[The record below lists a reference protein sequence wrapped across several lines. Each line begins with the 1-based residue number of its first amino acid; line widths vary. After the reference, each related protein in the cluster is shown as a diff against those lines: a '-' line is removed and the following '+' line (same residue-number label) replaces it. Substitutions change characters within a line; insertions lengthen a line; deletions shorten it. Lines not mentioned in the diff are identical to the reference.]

1 MKTCMF
7 PGQGSQARGMGGAL
21 FDEFAELTAQADAI
35 LGYSIKELCLEDP
48 RKELDNTRFT
58 QPALFVVNALSYY
71 KRLQDSAAK
80 PDYLAGHSLGE
91 FNALLAAEC
100 FGFDV
105 GLKLVQKRGQLM
117 SQVSGGGMAA
127 VLNSTPEQIE
137 AVLKDNGLTNIE
149 LANFNT
155 PTQVVIS
162 GLKEEVAAAQPLLQ
176 KGRVLFFPLN
186 TSGAF
191 HTRFLAD
198 AQQEF
203 RAFLQTVEFAAPKIP
218 VISNVTARPYEGD
231 AVVET
236 LARQIAGP
244 VRWSD
249 SVSYLLA
256 LGSDGDPMQ
265 FEEIGHGDVLTRLV
279 KSIRDYIAKNAA
291 KVPEA
296 AASSVTAPI
305 TTAVAASVAG
315 GDGMSAEQKVAA
327 WNQRHAVGTRVRSS
341 LMDDATLETRTEAIV
356 LFGPSTGDLC
366 QGLQRLLRY
375 RRACT
380 GLTGA
385 TLRNGRCACRRAP
398 DAQRLAA

>member
-71 KRLQDSAAK
+71 KRLQESAAK

-100 FGFDV
+100 FGFEV

-137 AVLKDNGLTNIE
+137 AVLKENGLTNIE

-155 PTQVVIS
+155 PTQIVIS

-191 HTRFLAD
+191 HTRFLAE

-203 RAFLQTVEFAAPKIP
+203 RAFLQTFEFAAPKIP

-231 AVVET
+231 AVIET
-236 LARQIAGP
+236 LARQIASP

-249 SVSYLLA
+249 SVQYLLA
-256 LGSDGDPMQ
+256 LENGGDPMQ
-265 FEEIGHGDVLTRLV
+265 FEEIGHGDVLTRLI

-291 KVPEA
+291 KATPA
-296 AASSVTAPI
+296 AAPATAPI
-305 TTAVAASVAG
+305 ITTVAAPAAG
-315 GDGMSAEQKVAA
+315 GDAMSAEQKVAA

-341 LMDDATLETRTEAIV
+341 LMDDATLETRTEALV
-356 LFGPSTGDLC
+356 LFGHRPAVYVKG
-366 QGLQRLLRY
+366 Y
-375 RRACT
+375 
-380 GLTGA
+380 
-385 TLRNGRCACRRAP
+385 NGYFDIDEIAP
-398 DAQRLAA
+398 A

>member
-100 FGFDV
+100 FGFEV

-137 AVLKDNGLTNIE
+137 AVLKENGLTNVE

-155 PTQVVIS
+155 PTQIVIS

-191 HTRFLAD
+191 HTRFLAE

-203 RAFLQTVEFAAPKIP
+203 RAFLQTFEFAAPKIP

-236 LARQIAGP
+236 LARQIASP

-249 SVSYLLA
+249 SVQYLLA
-256 LGSDGDPMQ
+256 LENGGDPMQ
-265 FEEIGHGDVLTRLV
+265 FEEIGHGDVLTRLI
-279 KSIRDYIAKNAA
+279 KSIRDYLAKNVA
-291 KVPEA
+291 KATHA
-296 AASSVTAPI
+296 AAPETAPI
-305 TTAVAASVAG
+305 IATAAAPAAV
-315 GDGMSAEQKVAA
+315 GDGMTAEQKVAA
-327 WNQRHAVGTRVRSS
+327 WNQRHAIGTRVRSS
-341 LMDDATLETRTEAIV
+341 LMDDATLETRTEALV
-356 LFGPSTGDLC
+356 LFGHRPAVYLKG
-366 QGLQRLLRY
+366 Y
-375 RRACT
+375 
-380 GLTGA
+380 
-385 TLRNGRCACRRAP
+385 NGYFDIDEIAP
-398 DAQRLAA
+398 A

>member
-7 PGQGSQARGMGGAL
+7 PGQGSQVRGMGGAL

-58 QPALFVVNALSYY
+58 QPALFVVNALSYCR
-71 KRLQDSAAK
+71 KLEESGAK

-91 FNALLAAEC
+91 FNALLAAGC
-100 FGFDV
+100 FSFED
-105 GLKLVQKRGQLM
+105 GLRLVQKRGQLM

-137 AVLKDNGLTNIE
+137 AVLRDNGLTNVE

-155 PTQVVIS
+155 PTQIVIS

-191 HTRFLAD
+191 HTRFLAE

-203 RAFLQTVEFAAPKIP
+203 RAFLQTIAIAPPAIP
-218 VISNVTARPYEGD
+218 VISNVTAQPYAAD

-236 LARQIAGP
+236 LARQIASP

-249 SVSYLLA
+249 SVEHLIA
-256 LGSDGDPMQ
+256 LGSDADPMQ
-265 FEEIGHGDVLTRLV
+265 FDECGHGDVLTRLV
-279 KSIRDYIAKNAA
+279 KSIRDHRAKNPPKAA
-291 KVPEA
+291 PA
-296 AASSVTAPI
+296 AAAATAD
-305 TTAVAASVAG
+305 TAG
-315 GDGMSAEQKVAA
+315 GANAEHKVAD
-327 WNQRHAVGTRVRSS
+327 WNRRHAVGAKVRST
-341 LMDDATLETRTEAIV
+341 LMADATLETRTEAIV
-356 LFGPSTGDLC
+356 LFGH
-366 QGLQRLLRY
+366 
-375 RRACT
+375 RAAVYLK
-380 GLTGA
+380 GY
-385 TLRNGRCACRRAP
+385 NGYFDIDELAP
-398 DAQRLAA
+398 A

>member
-1 MKTCMF
+1 MF
-7 PGQGSQARGMGGAL
+7 PGQGSQARGMGGTL

-71 KRLQDSAAK
+71 RRLQDPTAK

-100 FGFDV
+100 FSFEV

-137 AVLKDNGLTNIE
+137 AVLKENGLTNVE

-155 PTQVVIS
+155 PNQIVIS

-191 HTRFLAD
+191 HTRFLAE

-203 RAFLQTVEFAAPKIP
+203 REFLQTFELAAPKIP

-236 LARQIAGP
+236 LARQIASP

-249 SVSYLLA
+249 SVQYLLA
-256 LGSDGDPMQ
+256 LESGGNPMQ
-265 FEEIGHGDVLTRLV
+265 FEEIGHGDVLTRLI
-279 KSIRDYIAKNAA
+279 KSIRDYLAKNAVKA
-291 KVPEA
+291 AQAAVPE
-296 AASSVTAPI
+296 TAPI
-305 TTAVAASVAG
+305 IARVIVPDAV
-315 GDGMSAEQKVAA
+315 GDGLSAEQKVSA

-341 LMDDATLETRTEAIV
+341 LMDDAVLETRTEALV
-356 LFGPSTGDLC
+356 LFGHRPAVYVKG
-366 QGLQRLLRY
+366 Y
-375 RRACT
+375 
-380 GLTGA
+380 
-385 TLRNGRCACRRAP
+385 NGYFDIDEIAP
-398 DAQRLAA
+398 A

>member
-71 KRLQDSAAK
+71 KRLQESAAK

-100 FGFDV
+100 FSFEV
-105 GLKLVQKRGQLM
+105 GLKLVSKRGQLM

-137 AVLKDNGLTNIE
+137 AVLKENGLTNIE

-155 PTQVVIS
+155 PTQIVIS

-191 HTRFLAD
+191 HTRFLAE

-203 RAFLQTVEFAAPKIP
+203 RAFLQTFEFAAPKIP

-236 LARQIAGP
+236 LARQIASP
-244 VRWSD
+244 VKWSD
-249 SVSYLLA
+249 SVQYLLA
-256 LGSDGDPMQ
+256 LENGGDPMQ
-265 FEEIGHGDVLTRLV
+265 FEEVGHGDVLTRLI
-279 KSIRDYIAKNAA
+279 KSIRDYLAKNAA
-291 KVPEA
+291 RATQA
-296 AASSVTAPI
+296 ATQETAPI
-305 TTAVAASVAG
+305 ITTVAAPAAG
-315 GDGMSAEQKVAA
+315 GAGMSAEQKVAA

-341 LMDDATLETRTEAIV
+341 LMDDATLETRTEALV
-356 LFGPSTGDLC
+356 LFGHRPAVYVKG
-366 QGLQRLLRY
+366 Y
-375 RRACT
+375 
-380 GLTGA
+380 
-385 TLRNGRCACRRAP
+385 NGYFDIDEMAP
-398 DAQRLAA
+398 A

>member
-1 MKTCMF
+1 MF

-71 KRLQDSAAK
+71 KRLQESAAK

-100 FGFDV
+100 FGFEV

-137 AVLKDNGLTNIE
+137 AVLKENGLTNIE

-155 PTQVVIS
+155 PTQIVIS

-191 HTRFLAD
+191 HTRFLAE

-203 RAFLQTVEFAAPKIP
+203 RAFLQTFEFAAPKIP

-231 AVVET
+231 AVIET
-236 LARQIAGP
+236 LARQIASP

-249 SVSYLLA
+249 SVQYLLA
-256 LGSDGDPMQ
+256 LENGGDPMQ
-265 FEEIGHGDVLTRLV
+265 FEEIGHGDVLTRLI

-291 KVPEA
+291 KATPA
-296 AASSVTAPI
+296 AAPATAPI
-305 TTAVAASVAG
+305 ITTVAAPAAG
-315 GDGMSAEQKVAA
+315 GDAMSAEQKVAA

-341 LMDDATLETRTEAIV
+341 LMDDATLETRTEALV
-356 LFGPSTGDLC
+356 LFGHRPAVYVKG
-366 QGLQRLLRY
+366 Y
-375 RRACT
+375 
-380 GLTGA
+380 
-385 TLRNGRCACRRAP
+385 NGYFDIDEIAP
-398 DAQRLAA
+398 A

>member
-7 PGQGSQARGMGGAL
+7 PGQGSQVSGMGGTL

-100 FGFDV
+100 FGFEV
-105 GLKLVQKRGQLM
+105 GLKLVRKRGELM

-137 AVLKDNGLTNIE
+137 AVLKENGLTNIE

-155 PTQVVIS
+155 PTQIVIS
-162 GLKEEVAAAQPLLQ
+162 GLKEEIAAAQPFLQ

-203 RAFLQTVEFAAPKIP
+203 HAFLRTFEFAAPKIP
-218 VISNVTARPYEGD
+218 VISNVTACPYEGD
-231 AVVET
+231 AVIET
-236 LARQIAGP
+236 LARQIASP

-249 SVSYLLA
+249 SVQYLLA
-256 LGSDGDPMQ
+256 QGDDGDPMQ

-279 KSIRDYIAKNAA
+279 KSVRDHLAKNAA
-291 KVPEA
+291 KATA
-296 AASSVTAPI
+296 AAPETAPI
-305 TTAVAASVAG
+305 TAAVAPAGG
-315 GDGMSAEQKVAA
+315 GDGMNAEQKVAA

-341 LMDDATLETRTEAIV
+341 LMDDATLETRTEALV
-356 LFGPSTGDLC
+356 LFGHRPAVYVKG
-366 QGLQRLLRY
+366 Y
-375 RRACT
+375 
-380 GLTGA
+380 
-385 TLRNGRCACRRAP
+385 NGYFDIDEIAP
-398 DAQRLAA
+398 A

>member
-71 KRLQDSAAK
+71 KRLQESAAK

-100 FGFDV
+100 FSFEV
-105 GLKLVQKRGQLM
+105 GLKLVRKRGQLM

-137 AVLKDNGLTNIE
+137 AVLKENGLTNIE

-155 PTQVVIS
+155 PTQIVIS

-191 HTRFLAD
+191 HTRFLAE

-203 RAFLQTVEFAAPKIP
+203 RASLQTFEFAAPKIP

-236 LARQIAGP
+236 LARQIASP
-244 VRWSD
+244 VKWSD
-249 SVSYLLA
+249 SVQYLLA
-256 LGSDGDPMQ
+256 LDNGGDPMQ
-265 FEEIGHGDVLTRLV
+265 FEEVGHGDVLTRLV
-279 KSIRDYIAKNAA
+279 KSIRDYLAKNAA
-291 KVPEA
+291 KATHA
-296 AASSVTAPI
+296 ATQETAPI
-305 TTAVAASVAG
+305 ITTVAAPAAG

-341 LMDDATLETRTEAIV
+341 LMDDATLETRTEALV
-356 LFGPSTGDLC
+356 LFGHRPAVYVKG
-366 QGLQRLLRY
+366 Y
-375 RRACT
+375 
-380 GLTGA
+380 
-385 TLRNGRCACRRAP
+385 NGYFDIDEMAP
-398 DAQRLAA
+398 A

>member
-7 PGQGSQARGMGGAL
+7 PGQGSQVRGMGGAL
-21 FDEFAELTAQADAI
+21 FDEFPELTAQADAI

-71 KRLQDSAAK
+71 KRLQETGAK

-100 FGFDV
+100 FSFET
-105 GLKLVQKRGQLM
+105 GLKLVRKRGQLM

-137 AVLKDNGLTNIE
+137 AVLKENGLANVE

-155 PTQVVIS
+155 PTQIVIS
-162 GLKEEVAAAQPLLQ
+162 GLKDEVTAAQPLLQ

-191 HTRFLAD
+191 HTRFLGE

-203 RAFLQTVEFAAPKIP
+203 RAFLQTFTLSAPTIP
-218 VISNVTARPYEGD
+218 VISNVTARPYEND

-236 LARQIAGP
+236 LARQIASP

-249 SVSYLLA
+249 SVQYLLA
-256 LGSDGDPMQ
+256 LAGSDDPMQ
-265 FEEIGHGDVLTRLV
+265 FEECGHGDVLTRLV
-279 KSIRDYIAKNAA
+279 KSIRDYNAKNAPKTA
-291 KVPEA
+291 EVPVKAAPVVVATA
-296 AASSVTAPI
+296 AA
-305 TTAVAASVAG
+305 AANAAAG
-315 GDGMSAEQKVAA
+315 GLSAEQKVAA
-327 WNQRHAVGTRVRSS
+327 WNQRHAIGTRVRSQ
-341 LMDDATLETRTEAIV
+341 LMGDAALETRTEALV
-356 LFGPSTGDLC
+356 LFGH
-366 QGLQRLLRY
+366 
-375 RRACT
+375 RAAVYLK
-380 GLTGA
+380 GY
-385 TLRNGRCACRRAP
+385 NGYFDIDEIAP
-398 DAQRLAA
+398 A

>member
-218 VISNVTARPYEGD
+218 VISNVTARPYECD

-236 LARQIAGP
+236 LARQIASP

-256 LGSDGDPMQ
+256 LGSDGDPMH

-291 KVPEA
+291 RVPEA
-296 AASSVTAPI
+296 AASVTAPI
-305 TTAVAASVAG
+305 IAAVAAPVAG
-315 GDGMSAEQKVAA
+315 GSGMSADQKVAA

-341 LMDDATLETRTEAIV
+341 LMDDATLETRTEAVV
-356 LFGPSTGDLC
+356 LFGHRPAVYVKG
-366 QGLQRLLRY
+366 Y
-375 RRACT
+375 
-380 GLTGA
+380 
-385 TLRNGRCACRRAP
+385 NGYFDIDELAP
-398 DAQRLAA
+398 A

>member
-71 KRLQDSAAK
+71 KRLQDPAAK

-100 FGFDV
+100 FGFEV

-137 AVLKDNGLTNIE
+137 AVLKENGLTNIE

-176 KGRVLFFPLN
+176 QGRVLFFPLN

-191 HTRFLAD
+191 HTRFLTD

-218 VISNVTARPYEGD
+218 VISNVTARPYEGE

-236 LARQIAGP
+236 LARQIASP

-249 SVSYLLA
+249 SVQYLLA
-256 LGSDGDPMQ
+256 LESDGDPMQ

-279 KSIRDYIAKNAA
+279 KSIRDYIAKKAVKA
-291 KVPEA
+291 PEA
-296 AASSVTAPI
+296 AAPETAPI
-305 TTAVAASVAG
+305 STAVAALAAG

-341 LMDDATLETRTEAIV
+341 LMDDATLETRTEALV
-356 LFGPSTGDLC
+356 LFGHRPAVYVKG
-366 QGLQRLLRY
+366 Y
-375 RRACT
+375 
-380 GLTGA
+380 
-385 TLRNGRCACRRAP
+385 NGYFDIDEIAP
-398 DAQRLAA
+398 A

>member
-7 PGQGSQARGMGGAL
+7 PGQGSQVRGMGGAL
-21 FDEFAELTAQADAI
+21 FDEFPELTAQADAI

-71 KRLQDSAAK
+71 KRLKESDAK

-100 FGFDV
+100 FSFETGV
-105 GLKLVQKRGQLM
+105 KLVQKRGQLM

-137 AVLKDNGLTNIE
+137 AVLKENGLTNVE

-162 GLKEEVAAAQPLLQ
+162 GLKAEVTAAQPLLQ

-191 HTRFLAD
+191 HTRFLAE

-203 RAFLQTVEFAAPKIP
+203 RAFLQTFEFAAPKIP
-218 VISNVTARPYEGD
+218 VISNVTALPYEGD

-236 LARQIAGP
+236 LARQIASP
-244 VRWSD
+244 VKWSD
-249 SVSYLLA
+249 SVQYLLA
-256 LGSDGDPMQ
+256 LGSTDDPMQ
-265 FEEIGHGDVLTRLV
+265 FEEAGHGDVLTRLV
-279 KSIRDYIAKNAA
+279 KSIRDYLAKHAA
-291 KVPEA
+291 KSAEA
-296 AASSVTAPI
+296 AAPVATPIAVTQPA
-305 TTAVAASVAG
+305 AG
-315 GDGMSAEQKVAA
+315 GTGLTAEQKVSA
-327 WNQRHAVGTRVRSS
+327 WNQRHAIGTRIRST
-341 LMDDATLETRTEAIV
+341 LMDDATLETRTEAV
-356 LFGPSTGDLC
+356 LLFGHRPAVYVKG
-366 QGLQRLLRY
+366 Y
-375 RRACT
+375 
-380 GLTGA
+380 
-385 TLRNGRCACRRAP
+385 NGYFDIDEIAP
-398 DAQRLAA
+398 A

>member
-100 FGFDV
+100 FGFEV

-137 AVLKDNGLTNIE
+137 AVLKENGLTNVE

-155 PTQVVIS
+155 PTQIVIS

-191 HTRFLAD
+191 HTRFLAE

-203 RAFLQTVEFAAPKIP
+203 RAFLQTFEFAAPKIP
-218 VISNVTARPYEGD
+218 VISNVTARPYDGD

-236 LARQIAGP
+236 LARQIASP

-249 SVSYLLA
+249 SVQYLLA
-256 LGSDGDPMQ
+256 LESAGDPMQ
-265 FEEIGHGDVLTRLV
+265 FEEIGHGDVLTRLI
-279 KSIRDYIAKNAA
+279 KSIRDYLAKNAA
-291 KVPEA
+291 KPTHA
-296 AASSVTAPI
+296 AAPETAPVI
-305 TTAVAASVAG
+305 TTAAAPAAA

-327 WNQRHAVGTRVRSS
+327 WNQRHAIGTRVRSS
-341 LMDDATLETRTEAIV
+341 LMDDAVLETRTEALV
-356 LFGPSTGDLC
+356 LFGHRPAVYVKG
-366 QGLQRLLRY
+366 Y
-375 RRACT
+375 
-380 GLTGA
+380 
-385 TLRNGRCACRRAP
+385 NGYFDIDEIAP
-398 DAQRLAA
+398 A